1 MCVLLL
7 LDEMVDRRPLNP
19 VDWWYCWVWLCLYWF
34 CGYWTCL
41 LLIESCWSLNYSGGF
56 IYFLLQQYQFLPHV
70 FWYSVKLTIVMSSWR
85 IGPLSIMKCLSLT
98 LIIFLA
104 QKSALFEINIAT
116 STFFW
121 LVWARI
127 SFSFPLLWHGDS
139 ASYWVPLQLQI
150 WSGGLFLLNYYKSI
164 SSPFL
169 WVACMIMASNSC

>member
-127 SFSFPLLWHGDS
+127 SFSFPLLLILM
-139 ASYWVPLQLQI
+139 YLYI
-150 WSGGLFLLNYYKSI
+150 LNGI
-164 SSPFL
+164 L
-169 WVACMIMASNSC
+169 VDNI